1 MLLLHYHEMKED
13 PLYNFLEISHFLGMD
28 LTTEH
33 IRGVIAN
40 TSVNAMHKLEEHHD
54 LPHTNRFVVRG
65 CAPTDV
71 QDTMH
76 CCVSMALGA
85 RFVCV
90 VPDCATLSEWL
101 QHVLDLSHRI
111 VLKNRLFCVCC
122 AMMMQLRLQLM
133 VLCAKAYMPLSL
145 L

>member
-1 MLLLHYHEMKED
+1 VVDQRTVLLLHYHEMKED

-71 QDTMH
+71 QGYH
-76 CCVSMALGA
+76 ALLRVHG
-85 RFVCV
+85 FG
-90 VPDCATLSEWL
+90 CAICL
-101 QHVLDLSHRI
+101 R
-111 VLKNRLFCVCC
+111 C
-122 AMMMQLRLQLM
+122 A
-133 VLCAKAYMPLSL
+133 
-145 L
+145 